1 MRKSSSTRASRPRTA
16 WFLIVV
22 KLGGTLELDIGWRYY
37 DGSIGFYSDSAK
49 TCSVKPPWGQVVHCE
64 WIETNNTRGEL
75 GEYFKFKNEM
85 GKKCNFKID
94 HMNPLLFGVNDFTQE
109 ITAMRTSKQ
118 DRLLAKFLS
127 VVPNSQG
134 FTNHNPEIHTEWGE
148 VKAETSSPALS
159 GEEKEDL
166 KKFVRFARQAAID
179 VDKKSEALDRIVGS
193 GQKVKKSDGGDGQP
207 VAKKKKVE
215 QMEEEKMVELD
226 DALGVEKSFSSKYF
240 GRADIKLENLSLSSK
255 ISIPSNEI
263 KVLGLVNSMQKQF
276 DPSLVCFT
284 VYPADP
290 KKFNSSKL
298 EENNY
303 KIIHGI
309 HRYKALLK
317 LDSKGVLKTLPDMKE
332 KTVTCYIVNVK
343 TDADIVYGNLRG
355 NDLASKS
362 RKPYIH
368 ELVFIYSSFKDAV
381 NNNAGKALDLIVRFA
396 KLLLAH
402 PDEVTALRKISS
414 WNSECFAC
422 LVSILKRFEVY
433 GTSDCVDSLSRIN
446 GKLLRGEKMKVTR
459 EMFILIG
466 KSDPEYVILNTPLV
480 LNKTLSLKGLLEGAT
495 KVLKTNKTSKLVTS
509 MTNYQT
515 AGQLEMKFPGKFSEE
530 VIKRFD
536 GADIVRKA
544 HNVKAQML
552 EKYCKS
558 VIEDKDIEPVKF
570 EYVEKLSDVTHEM
583 LAEYDIIV
591 LNCTKFDAGIS
602 VEVVDLAVTAKSTL
616 LSVLM
621 LFEDER
627 GHFEAIK
634 YISSLSLSLGVVV
647 KQVFFEAEKPKVL
660 EGFRNNA
667 VYGIL
672 LGRVNIFGSPLQ
684 VINGS
689 LETSLREF
697 VLKISPLPAKVAF
710 LSE

>member
-1 MRKSSSTRASRPRTA
+1 
-16 WFLIVV
+16 
-22 KLGGTLELDIGWRYY
+22 
-37 DGSIGFYSDSAK
+37 
-49 TCSVKPPWGQVVHCE
+49 
-64 WIETNNTRGEL
+64 
-75 GEYFKFKNEM
+75 
-85 GKKCNFKID
+85 
-94 HMNPLLFGVNDFTQE
+94 
-109 ITAMRTSKQ
+109 
-118 DRLLAKFLS
+118 
-127 VVPNSQG
+127 
-134 FTNHNPEIHTEWGE
+134 
-148 VKAETSSPALS
+148 
-159 GEEKEDL
+159 
-166 KKFVRFARQAAID
+166 
-179 VDKKSEALDRIVGS
+179 
-193 GQKVKKSDGGDGQP
+193 
-207 VAKKKKVE
+207 
-215 QMEEEKMVELD
+215 
-226 DALGVEKSFSSKYF
+226 
-240 GRADIKLENLSLSSK
+240 
-255 ISIPSNEI
+255 
-263 KVLGLVNSMQKQF
+263 
-276 DPSLVCFT
+276 
-284 VYPADP
+284 
-290 KKFNSSKL
+290 
-298 EENNY
+298 
-303 KIIHGI
+303 
-309 HRYKALLK
+309 
-317 LDSKGVLKTLPDMKE
+317 
-332 KTVTCYIVNVK
+332 
-343 TDADIVYGNLRG
+343 
-355 NDLASKS
+355 
-362 RKPYIH
+362 
-368 ELVFIYSSFKDAV
+368 
-381 NNNAGKALDLIVRFA
+381 
-396 KLLLAH
+396 
-402 PDEVTALRKISS
+402 
-414 WNSECFAC
+414 
-422 LVSILKRFEVY
+422 
-433 GTSDCVDSLSRIN
+433 
-446 GKLLRGEKMKVTR
+446 MKVTR

-509 MTNYQT
+509 MTNYRT

-544 HNVKAQML
+544 PNVKAQML